1 MAERGG
7 AGRRSATTMI
17 VGQLIGQ
24 LSLVVAI
31 PILTRIFTPAEM
43 GVYQIATAVALILQP
58 LASLRLEFYIPLVP
72 DQHVLRR
79 YIRIGYLSTS
89 AVALV
94 AAIVGLLLLSTG
106 NATAAETAT
115 MVGFIIAAYAWM
127 NLDNARLIR
136 TGEHGRLA
144 LRNAVSGLLAAGLQL
159 VAAVFLHSVLA
170 LAIAILIGRAISIL
184 ATRPRSGGVA
194 ASQTGTSAPALTPRR
209 IALAVG
215 SGVVW
220 TASMQA
226 ITIVS
231 GATFGTAASG
241 YVGVAQR
248 VAGAPIALIG
258 QALSQIVQGGAA
270 AAIRANKPTVALIL
284 RKQVV
289 RLGGVAVLMAVGLI
303 VLAPLLAVPVF
314 GPGWETAGTVTA
326 ILAVPMS
333 LQLIVAPIT
342 PLLPML
348 AREGL
353 LFSLQLMRLLLV
365 VVVCG
370 AMIASGAGL
379 IATCIAFAIVTTV
392 AYAIMVSVLLVVARG
407 HDRRIVEACE

>member
-170 LAIAILIGRAISIL
+170 LAVAILIGRAISIL

-231 GATFGTAASG
+231 GSTFGTAASG

-289 RLGGVAVLMAVGLI
+289 RLGGVAVLMAVALI

>member
-1 MAERGG
+1 
-7 AGRRSATTMI
+7 MI